1 MATTL
6 MLFVNVMMMVLAASA
21 RADVSTAP
29 PSQRTAESAAASYPA
44 LFQHGVASW
53 YELGKRTASGE
64 AFNPDGLTAAH
75 RTLPFGSRLKVF
87 YPRTNR
93 LVVVRVND
101 RGPFVKGRILDLS
114 RGAARALGIKGIA
127 RVTMLG
133 AD

>member
-29 PSQRTAESAAASYPA
+29 PSQRTAESAAASYPV

-64 AFNPDGLTAAH
+64 VFNPDGLTAAH
-75 RTLPFGSRLKVF
+75 RTLPFGSRLKVL
-87 YPRTNR
+87 YPRTSR
-93 LVVVRVND
+93 LVVVRIND